1 MPTRYDSKGNI
12 TPKWLAKKLK
22 LPHSGRVLKNR
33 FYKVPMSEYIAVA
46 DKSNLHVTGVP
57 TKAFANMYEKWA
69 AGGYGLISTGAILLD
84 TIGLD
89 MLPGNL
95 FINPVADS
103 EARRSGF
110 RAMAGAVKQYG
121 ALLLGQLQTYTEQV
135 AFYAAK
141 DDTEQETVF
150 EKTKYALKY
159 LHDCGFDGAT
169 FVISLLPVKSGE
181 DGRDIDKVCRMIDAW
196 VAAKRS
202 VIPES
207 SKFILGIKLCNSKL
221 QPYGVTF
228 EDLVK
233 IAKKIESSP
242 FDFIELAGGNYEH
255 PYQND
260 PEREVLFRKIVHE
273 MKHYVKRIPLFA
285 TGGFRTVSTMEK
297 VLRDGKLDGIGLA
310 RPAAAEFDFPQK
322 VLRQQ
327 VQSAIWNPF
336 EQDTQVSVWAGA
348 AQMNQAGLR
357 SLRDCGGDLNFGIMD
372 LSDQNTLE
380 KFMAAKNHF
389 SHKSEEL
396 QKQQQWASG
405 VVEIRFSSKGA
416 EATSAVGYME
426 PVRAGHAGQCLGRCS
441 SNESSRN
448 EELERMW
455 RRYEFRDHG
464 SV

>member
-1 MPTRYDSKGNI
+1 MPARYNSKGNI

-33 FYKVPMSEYIAVA
+33 FYKVPMSEYISVA
-46 DKSNLHVTGVP
+46 DKNNLHVTGVP
-57 TKAFANMYEKWA
+57 TKAFSNMYEKWA

-84 TIGLD
+84 TNGLD

-95 FINPVADS
+95 FINPAADS

-121 ALLLGQLQTYTEQV
+121 ALLLGQLQTYTEQI

-141 DDTEQETVF
+141 EQEETSL

-159 LHDCGFDGAT
+159 LYDCGFDGAT
-169 FVISLLPVKSGE
+169 FVISLLPVKNGE
-181 DGRDIDKVCRMIDAW
+181 VERDTDKVYRMIDAW

-255 PYQND
+255 PYEND
-260 PEREVLFRKIVHE
+260 PDREGLFRKMVDE
-273 MKHYVKRIPLFA
+273 MKHHVKRTPLFA

-297 VLRDGKLDGIGLA
+297 VLREGKLDGIGLA

-336 EQDTQVSVWAGA
+336 EQDTQISVWAGA

-357 SLRDCGGDLNFGIMD
+357 SLKECGGDLNFGVMD
-372 LSDQNTLE
+372 LSDQKTLE

-389 SHKSEEL
+389 TQKSEEL
-396 QKQQQWASG
+396 QKQQQWPSG
-405 VVEIRFSSKGA
+405 VVVIR
-416 EATSAVGYME
+416 
-426 PVRAGHAGQCLGRCS
+426 
-441 SNESSRN
+441 
-448 EELERMW
+448 
-455 RRYEFRDHG
+455 
-464 SV
+464 